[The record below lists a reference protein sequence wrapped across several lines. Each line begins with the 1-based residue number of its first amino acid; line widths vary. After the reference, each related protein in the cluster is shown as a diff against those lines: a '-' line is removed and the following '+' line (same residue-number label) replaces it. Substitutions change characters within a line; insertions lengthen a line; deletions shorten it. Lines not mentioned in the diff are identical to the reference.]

1 MGIPI
6 TTKYP
11 KWSKGNVIITQPGD
25 ITLHDMLELP
35 TTTPEQVKSVIFQL
49 LYLLYVF
56 NKFNI
61 SHGDCHF
68 NNIFVMRKPEKITL
82 TYKINGKHYQLVTD
96 RLLKIYDFDHTLI
109 AKDTVIPIN
118 NKIQPVIR
126 HINMRG
132 PLCEDWAEC
141 PTFNDKLDLGIIYV
155 RLAILANTVHRQTV
169 KDIVKELLPVV
180 DPTKTIGSTLV
191 RDTLESLSS
200 KEKKRLKD
208 LGFKSRDEMVLGTDV
223 VILNNTWL
231 EYIRLIN
238 SDTLRRIVRSLDS
251 IPNNQL
257 YIPDSVMTPIETFW
271 KKTSQFNSYLLS
283 DDKIPSVQTSIIYTV
298 DGV

>member
-1 MGIPI
+1 
-6 TTKYP
+6 
-11 KWSKGNVIITQPGD
+11 
-25 ITLHDMLELP
+25 
-35 TTTPEQVKSVIFQL
+35 
-49 LYLLYVF
+49 
-56 NKFNI
+56 
-61 SHGDCHF
+61 
-68 NNIFVMRKPEKITL
+68 
-82 TYKINGKHYQLVTD
+82 
-96 RLLKIYDFDHTLI
+96 
-109 AKDTVIPIN
+109 
-118 NKIQPVIR
+118 
-126 HINMRG
+126 MRG

-155 RLAILANTVHRQTV
+155 RLAILADTVHRQTV